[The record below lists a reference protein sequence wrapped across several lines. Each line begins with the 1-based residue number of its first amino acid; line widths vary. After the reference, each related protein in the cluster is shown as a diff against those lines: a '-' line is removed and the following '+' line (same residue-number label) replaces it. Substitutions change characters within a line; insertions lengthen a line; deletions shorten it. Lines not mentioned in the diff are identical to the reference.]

1 MNQEDKSKT
10 AFATRRRFFQF
21 NVMQVGLCCP
31 SATFRRL
38 TERVMALLNWL
49 ICHVYLDDIIVK
61 GKTFEEVLL
70 NLRKVFDRF
79 KDIVPKVPSLYDF

>member
-10 AFATRRRFFQF
+10 AFATRRIFSQF

-38 TERVMALLNWL
+38 KERVMALLNWIL
-49 ICHVYLDDIIVK
+49 CHVYLDDIIVK
-61 GKTFEEVLL
+61 GKTFEEILL

-79 KDIVPKVPSLYDF
+79 KDIGKSSKSL